1 MQGNTNTMPG
11 NIPNSSQNNISN
23 RSIQNSINPNTAN
36 NQKATNNTPKNIDF
50 TKMPVVNVV
59 NMIIINAVNLGASD
73 IHFDPTDEGINVR
86 FRIDGQLN
94 NYYFLPKEIKQ
105 NVTTRIK
112 IMAGMN
118 ITETRLPQD
127 GAIKD
132 KLNGKDLDL
141 RVSSL
146 PTKRGEKIVIRIMDY
161 SMSLKGIEYLYFSE
175 TNYNKILKMLNFPNG
190 IILVTGATGT
200 GKSTTLYS
208 FLQKLNIEGSNL
220 ITVEDPIEMDIKG
233 INQVQVNSDIGLDF
247 ATVLRSILRQDPNVI
262 MIGEIRDSETA
273 QIAVRASITGHLV
286 LSTIHTNNSLNTIER
301 LLDMDVERYLLASAL
316 TGIVSQKLARKLC
329 NKCKIKRPV
338 TVTEKNLFK
347 SVLGLDINEVF
358 SPNSTGCPNCNHGYH
373 GRIAIQEVLLI
384 NQDIRDAISAGI
396 RKDELRHLVYNK
408 DVITLLQDG
417 LFKVIAGFTT
427 TEEILKLIEV
437 EDEDF
442 GLK

>member
-1 MQGNTNTMPG
+1 MQGNTNTTPG

-36 NQKATNNTPKNIDF
+36 NQKSTNNTPKNIDF

-73 IHFDPTDEGINVR
+73 IHFDPTDEGINAR

>member
-36 NQKATNNTPKNIDF
+36 NQRSNNNPKNIDF

-408 DVITLLQDG
+408 DVITMLQDG